1 MRNFLTAFSVF
12 IIWSVFGLWIYS
24 WIQPESVAAKP
35 LIEVPSLKKNQ
46 QPVQEEKVIIES
58 KIPTSKNKNATD
70 NKIKKDTIS
79 SPIPIENLKFSAK
92 NSEGDIIF
100 LYDEGISITKNLKD
114 VFTPETSKDYKY
126 KINSFLIQHPNLEVH
141 IYSIYSPQ
149 ENVFTPNIG
158 IQRAQEVEKEL
169 LAIGVPPEKIVK
181 KSIIKNS
188 IFIKDEHY
196 SNGFFFTFE
205 ELDLERVTKIINSQ
219 PKIRIV
225 YPKFSESGVEVNDDL
240 KSLLVDLKQYF
251 KDYPNKKV
259 YIVGHTDNVG
269 NSSDNYTMGLKYA
282 KHVRWYLINKGG
294 FNRSSI
300 VARSKGELEPLEID
314 ENRSGRNYNRRI
326 EVIFK

>member
-1 MRNFLTAFSVF
+1 MKNFLTAFSVF

-24 WIQPESVAAKP
+24 WIQPETIAAKTV
-35 LIEVPSLKKNQ
+35 IEIPALKKNQ
-46 QPVQEEKVIIES
+46 KPVQEQKVIIES
-58 KIPTSKNKNATD
+58 KIPTPKNQNTTNEKV
-70 NKIKKDTIS
+70 KKDTIS
-79 SPIPIENLKFSAK
+79 SSILVENLKFNAK

-100 LYDEGISITKNLKD
+100 LYEEGISITKNIKD
-114 VFTPETSKDYKY
+114 VFTPESSKDYKY

-169 LAIGVPPEKIVK
+169 LAIGVPPEKIVN
-181 KSIIKNS
+181 KSIIKNR
-188 IFIKDEHY
+188 IFTKDDHY

-205 ELDLERVTKIINSQ
+205 ELDIERVAKIINSQ

-240 KSLLVDLKQYF
+240 RSLLVDLKQYF

-269 NSSDNYTMGLKYA
+269 NSSDNYTIGLKYA
-282 KHVRWYLINKGG
+282 KHVRWYLVNKGG
-294 FNRSSI
+294 FDRSSI
-300 VARSKGELEPLEID
+300 IASSKGELEPLEID